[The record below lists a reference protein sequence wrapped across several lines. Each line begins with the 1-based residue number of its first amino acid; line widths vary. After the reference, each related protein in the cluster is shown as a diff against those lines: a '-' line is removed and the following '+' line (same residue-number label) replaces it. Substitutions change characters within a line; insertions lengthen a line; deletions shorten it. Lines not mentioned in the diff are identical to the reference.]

1 MVISPILINTWGGY
15 VLIPNCGIELIG
27 HEREMLMITICN
39 YTESDAEEVG
49 RLIADTYSEFNLS
62 FASPED
68 RNLMLGPF
76 RHAWS
81 SDASHQKAIVE
92 ILRSQMFYVAVNKGE
107 IAGILRGRKERL
119 ASLFVRKDFH
129 HQGIGRKLVEH
140 FESESIKQGNSVI
153 RLAATVYAIPFYLKL
168 GYKKSSGLR
177 NGWSFEGH
185 GFTYQPMK
193 KQFVDEQSHTKGIN
207 RNLYD
212 KERGKND
219 IH

>member
-1 MVISPILINTWGGY
+1 
-15 VLIPNCGIELIG
+15 
-27 HEREMLMITICN
+27 MITIRN
-39 YTESDAEEVG
+39 YTENDAEDVG

-76 RHAWS
+76 RHAHS
-81 SDASHQKAIVE
+81 SDEVHRKAIIE
-92 ILRSQMFYVAVNKGE
+92 ILRSPMFYVTESNGK

-119 ASLFVRKDFH
+119 ASLFVHKDF
-129 HQGIGRKLVEH
+129 QQRGIGRKLVKH
-140 FESESIKQGNSVI
+140 FEAESARQGVSVV
-153 RLAATVYAIPFYLKL
+153 RAAATLYAIPFYLKL

-207 RNLYD
+207 SKL
-212 KERGKND
+212 
-219 IH
+219 